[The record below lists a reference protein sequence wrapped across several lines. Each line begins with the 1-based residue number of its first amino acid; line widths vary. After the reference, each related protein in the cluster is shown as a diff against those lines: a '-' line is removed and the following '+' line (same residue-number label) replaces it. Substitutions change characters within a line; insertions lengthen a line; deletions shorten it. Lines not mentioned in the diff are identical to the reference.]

1 MTLFEN
7 ICEVVC
13 AGEGVELEELKNDS
27 RKIELV
33 YPRQLIMFLARK
45 LKIGSFA
52 VIGNHFHRDHATVL
66 HACKSIQNYIDTDI
80 DKRDNIDGYLKKLK
94 KIKEVLKMSFSVE
107 EQIKP
112 LREEINHL
120 QNKVVNLQLLV
131 NNIDNFVRELK
142 L

>member
-13 AGEGVELEELKNDS
+13 TGEGVKLENIQEES
-27 RKIELV
+27 RKAELV
-33 YPRQLIMFLARK
+33 YPRHLIMYLAVEM
-45 LKIGSFA
+45 KIGSYA
-52 VIGNHFHRDHATVL
+52 VIGSHFKRDHATVI
-66 HACKSIQNYIDTDI
+66 HACKSIQNYIDTDR
-80 DKRDNIDGYLKKLK
+80 DKREKIEGYLRKLK
-94 KIKEVLKMSFSVE
+94 GVREVLKMSFSVE

-131 NNIDNFVRELK
+131 NNIDTFVRELK